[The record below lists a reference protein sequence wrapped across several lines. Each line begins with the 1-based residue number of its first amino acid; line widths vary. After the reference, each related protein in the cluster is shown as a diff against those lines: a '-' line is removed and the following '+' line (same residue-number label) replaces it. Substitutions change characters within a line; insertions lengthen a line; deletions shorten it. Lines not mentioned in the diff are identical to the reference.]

1 MRLTFSSRLFLA
13 LAMLCS
19 GAVYADTQPARNSGW
34 VAKENNLVVLE
45 CITDGF
51 SNIEQ
56 TWLFN
61 HLTIQKRRADS
72 WQVEIRGTMASNL
85 VIGALVGDNGFVEV
99 SVYTSTAESR
109 KGLVAFYACL
119 DKYEIPNPMAQP

>member
-1 MRLTFSSRLFLA
+1 
-13 LAMLCS
+13 MLSC
-19 GAVYADTQPARNSGW
+19 GAACADTQPARNSGW

-61 HLTIQKRRADS
+61 HLTIQKRRSDS
-72 WQVEIRGTMASNL
+72 WQIELRGTVASNL

-99 SVYTSTAESR
+99 SIYSSTAESR
-109 KGLVAFYACL
+109 KGLVVFYACL
-119 DKYEIPNPMAQP
+119 DKYEVPKPNFLP

>member
-1 MRLTFSSRLFLA
+1 MRLIFSSRFLLT
-13 LAMLCS
+13 LAMLSC
-19 GAVYADTQPARNSGW
+19 GAACADTQPARNSGW
-34 VAKENNLVVLE
+34 IAKENNLVVLE

-85 VIGALVGDNGFVEV
+85 VIGTLVGDNGFVEV
-99 SVYTSTAESR
+99 SIYASTAESR
-109 KGLVAFYACL
+109 KGLIAFYACL
-119 DKYEIPNPMAQP
+119 DKYELPKPIAQP

>member
-1 MRLTFSSRLFLA
+1 MRLTCSSRLFFT
-13 LAMLCS
+13 LAMLSC
-19 GAVYADTQPARNSGW
+19 GAACADTQPARNSGW

-61 HLTIQKRRADS
+61 HLTIQKRRSDS
-72 WQVEIRGTMASNL
+72 WQIELRGTVASNL

-99 SVYTSTAESR
+99 SIYSSTAESR
-109 KGLVAFYACL
+109 KGLVVFYACL
-119 DKYEIPNPMAQP
+119 DKYEVPKPNFLP